1 MKIFA
6 INGSPRK
13 KANTA
18 TLLEHFLEGARGAGA
33 DTELVHLYDLQA
45 SGCRSCFACK
55 LRGGA
60 SYGHCALKDDLAPV
74 LAALEQ
80 ADGLVMGSPIYFG
93 NVTGAMRS
101 FQERLCFPYFV
112 YDRHFSTI
120 APRRLATAC
129 IYTMNV
135 TGEVMRQMGYP
146 ATLAAMEGYIGRTF
160 TPPAVLHVNDTWQFD
175 DYARYKTDGVAVDAK
190 RRQREEQFP
199 KDCRQAFLMGQDM
212 ARKLAGAGA

>member
-1 MKIFA
+1 MKIIA
-6 INGSPRK
+6 VNGSPRK
-13 KANTA
+13 KGNTA
-18 TLLEHFLEGARGAGA
+18 TMLGHFLEGARSAGA

-60 SYGHCALKDDLAPV
+60 SYGHCALKDGLTPV
-74 LAALEQ
+74 LAALEK
-80 ADGLVMGSPIYFG
+80 ADGLVLGSPVYFG

-101 FQERLCFPYFV
+101 FQERLCFPYVV

-135 TGEVMRQMGYP
+135 DAAAMRQYGYP
-146 ATLAAMEGYIGRTF
+146 ATLSVMEGYLGRIF
-160 TPPAVLHVNDTWQFD
+160 SEPAVLYVNDTWQFD
-175 DYARYKTDGVAVDAK
+175 DYARYKADRFSVEDK
-190 RRQREEQFP
+190 RRRREEQFP
-199 KDCRQAFLMGQDM
+199 QDCRQAFVMGQEM
-212 ARKLAGAGA
+212 ARKLAGPGA

>member
-1 MKIFA
+1 MKIIA

-13 KANTA
+13 KGNTA
-18 TLLEHFLEGARGAGA
+18 TVLDHFLEGARSAGA
-33 DTELVHLYDLQA
+33 DTELVHLYGLQD

-55 LRGGA
+55 RLGGA

-80 ADGLVMGSPIYFG
+80 ADGLVLGSPVYFG

-101 FQERLCFPYFV
+101 FQERLCFPYVV
-112 YDRHFSTI
+112 YDRQGSTI

-135 TGEVMRQMGYP
+135 DAATMRQYGYP
-146 ATLAAMEGYIGRTF
+146 ATLAVMEGYLGRIF
-160 TPPAVLHVNDTWQFD
+160 SEPAVLYVNDTWQFD
-175 DYARYKTDGVAVDAK
+175 DYARYKADRFSVADK
-190 RRQREEQFP
+190 RRRREEQFP
-199 KDCRQAFLMGQDM
+199 QDCRQAFVMGREM
-212 ARKLAGAGA
+212 ARKLAGPAA